1 MRITLKGD
9 GGILEQVFQGRSLL
23 AEKDF
28 TREELEYL
36 IDFSAHLKDLKKRLE
51 SERTLLIE
59 KLKGND
65 LSIDDS
71 ETPDPVDLAV
81 RNYSKNVMLAVSEN
95 ESRQLTEVD
104 EALLRLEDD
113 EYGNCQNCEKP
124 INPKRL
130 AAIPWARYCLDC
142 QELVE
147 QGLLDEE

>member
-1 MRITLKGD
+1 MT
-9 GGILEQVFQGRSLL
+9 
-23 AEKDF
+23 A
-28 TREELEYL
+28 
-36 IDFSAHLKDLKKRLE
+36 ANLKKIKERLLG
-51 SERTLLIE
+51 ERELLVE

-95 ESRQLTEVD
+95 ESRQLILVD
-104 EALLRLEDD
+104 EAIRRVEDD
-113 EYGNCQNCEKP
+113 EYGQCQNCEKS
-124 INPKRL
+124 INQKRL

-147 QGLLDEE
+147 RGQLDDE